1 MKKKFCFIFAR
12 GGSSRLKNKNMKLLN
27 NKPLIYYSI
36 NFAKK
41 SKIFDDIFVSTDSN
55 IIARYA
61 KKLGVNVIN
70 RPKKLA
76 SKKAIEFHAW
86 KHAINYLNLNKVE
99 FDIFVSLPCTAPLR
113 KLSDLNK
120 CLKALKTKNEL
131 VMTYYHDGHSTD
143 LKIEKSSNK
152 VSYLSYKTQFE
163 NKKKVGTLTCVAYVT
178 TPYYISKN
186 KDLLDGKLVLTEVLK
201 SRAIDINDEVDFKV
215 AETLI
220 KKKLS

>member
-55 IIARYA
+55 IIARYV

-76 SKKAIEFHAW
+76 SKRAVEFKAW
-86 KHAINYLNLNKVE
+86 KHAVNYLHSKNIK
-99 FDIFVSLPCTAPLR
+99 FDIFVNLSCTAPLR
-113 KLSDLNK
+113 KIDDVMNCVKS
-120 CLKALKTKNEL
+120 LKRKNQL
-131 VMTYYHDGHSTD
+131 VMTYYNDGHSD
-143 LKIEKSSNK
+143 NLKIKKSANK
-152 VSYLSYKTQFE
+152 VKYLSFKTKFE
-163 NKKKVGTLTCVAYVT
+163 TNKQLGTLTSVAYVS
-178 TPYYISKN
+178 TPEYIKRN
-186 KDLLDGKLVLTEVLK
+186 KDLLDGELILVKVPK
-201 SRAIDINDEVDFKV
+201 KRSIDINDEIDFFL
-215 AETLI
+215 AESLI
-220 KKKLS
+220 KKSF